1 MMVIANHG
9 TALQAIAVKMA
20 DGCMGWLDMV
30 YAATKGS
37 IMMARNAGAL
47 ALPAIQD
54 TKNVSVMTSTKNIK
68 TANAALAG
76 DMIIPVNQVNIART
90 ANANQNAEIMYVSHG
105 KAMTAA
111 QQTVSQKKAIKII
124 ALL

>member
-1 MMVIANHG
+1 MMVIVNHG
-9 TALQAIAVKMA
+9 TALQAIAAKMA

-30 YAATKGS
+30 YAAIKGS
-37 IMMARNAGAL
+37 IMMALNAEAL

-76 DMIIPVNQVNIART
+76 NMIIPVNQVNIART
-90 ANANQNAEIMYVSHG
+90 ANANQNAEIMYANPG

-111 QQTVSQKKAIKII
+111 QQIASLKRATKII

>member
-1 MMVIANHG
+1 MP
-9 TALQAIAVKMA
+9 
-20 DGCMGWLDMV
+20 
-30 YAATKGS
+30 KGQERETLKTSQSQSPDS
-37 IMMARNAGAL
+37 IKDAR
-47 ALPAIQD
+47 AIQD

-76 DMIIPVNQVNIART
+76 NMIIPVNQVNIART
-90 ANANQNAEIMYVSHG
+90 ANANQNAEIMYANPG

-111 QQTVSQKKAIKII
+111 QQIASLKRATKII